1 MGTQYSTRA
10 ANAFA
15 CVANYSPDSAFD
27 YSATLFE
34 NQPEEA
40 TEGLT
45 NKQLIDLAKK
55 VKVAKE
61 SSVAKLHQRH
71 EVQELGDG
79 IHRAGTRRT
88 DSEL

>member
-1 MGTQYSTRA
+1 M
-10 ANAFA
+10 
-15 CVANYSPDSAFD
+15 ANYSPDSAFD

-34 NQPEEA
+34 NQPKEA

-45 NKQLIDLAKK
+45 NEQLIDLAKK
-55 VKVAKE
+55 VKVAKAE
-61 SSVAKLHQRH
+61 FRRQLHQRH

-79 IHRAGTRRT
+79 VHRSGTRRT